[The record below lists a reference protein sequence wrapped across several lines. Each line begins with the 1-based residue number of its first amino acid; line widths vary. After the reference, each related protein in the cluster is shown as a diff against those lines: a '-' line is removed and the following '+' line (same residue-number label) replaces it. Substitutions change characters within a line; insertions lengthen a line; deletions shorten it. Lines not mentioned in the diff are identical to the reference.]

1 MAADNVKTAFR
12 VPSEI
17 NEDFIRTLS
26 GNTTNNNSSKK
37 ISTNSNNNNNKISTN
52 SHQSCFEIYTGKD
65 LYWSLFLINFQVFNL
80 QLYQ

>member
-1 MAADNVKTAFR
+1 MAPNNVKTAFR
-12 VPSEI
+12 LPSEI

-37 ISTNSNNNNNKISTN
+37 ISTNNNNNKISTN
-52 SHQSCFEIYTGKD
+52 SHQSCFEIYTEKN
-65 LYWSLFLINFQVFNL
+65 LHWSLFLENFQVFNL